1 MDPSAGAAQ
10 DRPSLAALLA
20 DYGLTV
26 LGTVGTILAA
36 LAAYGTWAMDWP
48 LAFLGAAIGGLVAY
62 TLQAQDTAG
71 RGVPF
76 DRRLLRSTARIG
88 PYAGLIGIA
97 LSVPTGRPGWVAGF
111 LLIAAGTYALRRL
124 VDSPAGSPD
133 RGDQ

>member
-1 MDPSAGAAQ
+1 MDPSPGAATDQ
-10 DRPSLAALLA
+10 PSLAALLA

-62 TLQAQDTAG
+62 TLQAQGAAG
-71 RGVPF
+71 RRAPL

-97 LSVPTGRPGWVAGF
+97 LSVPTGRPGWAAGF
-111 LLIAAGTYALRRL
+111 LVAAVGTYVLRRL
-124 VDSPAGSPD
+124 VDSPAGPPD
-133 RGDQ
+133 RGRQ